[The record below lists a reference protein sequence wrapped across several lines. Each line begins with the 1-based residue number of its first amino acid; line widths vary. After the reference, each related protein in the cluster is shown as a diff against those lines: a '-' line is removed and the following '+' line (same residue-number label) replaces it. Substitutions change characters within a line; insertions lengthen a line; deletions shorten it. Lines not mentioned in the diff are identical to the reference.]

1 MSAVTGIYLFRLLLN
16 IFFSFT
22 FINSA
27 YHDEMPHD
35 GISAVYKCKKHVPK
49 IYVSQLKYSLIS
61 FLKLYLVPYMYAF
74 TGCNLR
80 VGEFDVFASNM
91 IFFLRQ

>member
-1 MSAVTGIYLFRLLLN
+1 
-16 IFFSFT
+16 
-22 FINSA
+22 
-27 YHDEMPHD
+27 MPHD

-49 IYVSQLKYSLIS
+49 IYVSHLKYSRIS

-74 TGCNLR
+74 TGCNWR

-91 IFFLRQ
+91 IFFLCQ